1 LGCPNIKLSD
11 FGDCKAVLLFPKL
24 NEGAIAVV
32 VIMLFDVLLFTMV
45 LKLTMLVAVVVLTDN
60 NVPGDWDGKLG
71 TVAWMGVPEDE
82 AGLLL
87 LKVKIEV
94 V

>member
-1 LGCPNIKLSD
+1 
-11 FGDCKAVLLFPKL
+11 VLLFPKV
-24 NEGAIAVV
+24 NEGAIADVV
-32 VIMLFDVLLFTMV
+32 VTLFDMLLFTTV
-45 LKLTMLVAVVVLTDN
+45 LKLMMLVAVVVLTDN

-71 TVAWMGVPEDE
+71 TAAWMGVSEDKAE
-82 AGLLL
+82 DKGLLL